1 MRIETSYKVLLGII
15 IVVAIIG
22 QIKDNIVSKNEI
34 EKCYK
39 ENYTFVYKQETLS
52 DNLIKQFLSQ
62 LNEYNYSEEKDKKD
76 SDEYQSVDSIFI
88 SERKIVL
95 QANHKSKTVQIA
107 RIKIGSRE
115 YENAQIL
122 YQHGYQILHDKK
134 KLSEKEIKKLLNK
147 MEYDHDYMLKKDMKN
162 KTLTI
167 IDP

>member
-1 MRIETSYKVLLGII
+1 MRIETPYKVLLGII

-76 SDEYQSVDSIFI
+76 SDEYQFVDSIFI

-134 KLSEKEIKKLLNK
+134 KLSEKEIKKNSQK
-147 MEYDHDYMLKKDMKN
+147 
-162 KTLTI
+162 I
-167 IDP
+167 C